1 DRPSCLADARPL
13 ERPRR
18 SGSLMESRRARSLG
32 YLLVGLADLADKYAA
47 LADLHAG
54 VPGRT
59 PERRDAMR
67 KIAARF
73 PAALREFDQTTREEL
88 ARRARE
94 IDRVLGDLLGDL
106 ERSAGLLPPNSRELD
121 WLRAAAELHAYLR
134 ELLKV
139 KRWLSGREVTAEL
152 LPAFATWHA
161 DSGDPRWPLEHW
173 TRDRLSRIAAPP
185 RGRVTDL
192 AYEEIAARHGLDPI
206 ALRRALYP
214 SLEHEGE

>member
-1 DRPSCLADARPL
+1 MSNQ
-13 ERPRR
+13 
-18 SGSLMESRRARSLG
+18 RARSLG

-54 VPGRT
+54 QPGRT
-59 PERRDAMR
+59 TERRDAMR
-67 KIAARF
+67 KVAARF
-73 PAALREFDQTTREEL
+73 PAALREFDQTSREEL

-94 IDRVLGDLLGDL
+94 IDQTLSSLLAEL
-106 ERSAGLLPPNSRELD
+106 ERSEGLARLESSELA

-134 ELLKV
+134 ELLKI
-139 KRWLSGREVTAEL
+139 KRWLSGRAITPDALV
-152 LPAFATWHA
+152 AFASWHA

-173 TRDRLSRIAAPP
+173 SADRLARIAAPP

-192 AYEEIAARHGLDPI
+192 AYEEIAARHGLDPL

-214 SLEHEGE
+214 ALDHEAD